1 MRSMNKKKEISNV
14 LGVEREYNGSLR
26 RLPSKKEDAAQKK
39 NMKKKQQ
46 TKRNEKKRKAA
57 PSQQQCLKEK
67 LLK

>member
-1 MRSMNKKKEISNV
+1 MKKKKEISNV

-26 RLPSKKEDAAQKK
+26 RLPSTKEDAAQKKK